1 MEERPIRPTNPST
14 MQTIEITLTPEQYN
28 DGELLKQA
36 VSRQSGIAESDIG
49 HVEVVRRSLDSRR
62 GIHYHVTRLFYN
74 FVNAT
79 TIVANEAREVPA
91 ERAVARLKGARRF
104 LEGTTISQPGSG
116 LAPFETT
123 PMVPF
128 W

>member
-1 MEERPIRPTNPST
+1 MV
-14 MQTIEITLTPEQYN
+14 
-28 DGELLKQA
+28 A
-36 VSRQSGIAESDIG
+36 
-49 HVEVVRRSLDSRR
+49 
-62 GIHYHVTRLFYN
+62 RL
-74 FVNAT
+74 
-79 TIVANEAREVPA
+79 AREVPA
-91 ERAVARLKGARRF
+91 ERAVPRLKGARRF